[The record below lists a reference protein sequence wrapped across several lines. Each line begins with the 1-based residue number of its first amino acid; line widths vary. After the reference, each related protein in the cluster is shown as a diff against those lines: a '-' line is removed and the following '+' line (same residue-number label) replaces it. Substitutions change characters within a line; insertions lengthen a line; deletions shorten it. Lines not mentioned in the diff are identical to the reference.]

1 MAAFVMP
8 MKRSYMSADKKL
20 KRPDQNGTHRAQFE
34 KNKAKILAT
43 REVCGIC
50 GRPVDKSLR
59 WPHPLSPT
67 VDHIIPINK
76 GGHPSDLSNLQLAHW
91 NPESGKSS
99 KKPKASK
106 FFAKKAKTAGSQKR
120 PKKAQENRLKNS
132 SRENNVKNFFRGT
145 LRTRGGDTSRAGGR
159 GPTVFTKIS
168 RKQKFRRGEK

>member
-1 MAAFVMP
+1 MNT
-8 MKRSYMSADKKL
+8 DKKL

-91 NPESGKSS
+91 ACNRKKSDKVYPLTCDGAIAKDVGLMDLLKLATSQDFSGMTVDLKVKVRLMFGIS
-99 KKPKASK
+99 KTFK
-106 FFAKKAKTAGSQKR
+106 FNDIKVTDLLEPSVAAAYLDLIINETM
-120 PKKAQENRLKNS
+120 
-132 SRENNVKNFFRGT
+132 
-145 LRTRGGDTSRAGGR
+145 
-159 GPTVFTKIS
+159 I
-168 RKQKFRRGEK
+168 